1 MSVLVTKEQLGS
13 ALTAVDARFLK
24 NVTIKQQATA
34 ETGYLATY
42 QLFANTGSGSE
53 TAFGAKINIPKDY
66 LVKNAEVKTVTTADD
81 PVTGYEVGDKYIDF
95 TINTVDGTGNT
106 SHLYILFKDLLVPYT
121 EGNGIDISA
130 SNVVS
135 IVIDNTSVGGLTVG
149 ANGLKLAAATPDTYS
164 GGTKTADG
172 VSGAMSSADK
182 YKLDNADVTPY
193 TGTGA
198 IDITNHVVS
207 VGAATTSAAGTM
219 SAADK
224 AKLDDA
230 DVTAYT
236 AGNGIDITSHEVSA
250 VVDSSN
256 ANGLSVGAS
265 GLALAAAT
273 SSAAG
278 AMSASDKSK
287 LDNADVTAYTAG
299 NGIDI
304 TSHSVA
310 AVVDSSNANGLAVG
324 SSGLSMGTVS
334 ASTSGSG
341 GSNGAMLATD
351 KEKLDGM
358 TIASDSEITS
368 LINSIF
374 A

>member
-13 ALTAVDARFLK
+13 ALTAADARFLK

-53 TAFGAKINIPKDY
+53 AAVGAKINIPKDY
-66 LVKNAEVKTVTTADD
+66 LVKSAEVKTVTTADS
-81 PVTGYEVGDKYIDF
+81 PVQGYEVGDKYIDF
-95 TINTVDGTGNT
+95 TVNTVDGTGNT

-121 EGNGIDISA
+121 AGDGIDISS

-135 IVIDNTSVGGLTVG
+135 IAIDNTSVGGLSVG

-172 VSGAMSSADK
+172 VSGAMTSADK
-182 YKLDNADVTPY
+182 YKLDGIEAGANAYTHPAYTATTGGETANQTP
-193 TGTGA
+193 A
-198 IDITNHVVS
+198 F
-207 VGAATTSAAGTM
+207 GAAFTVSQVVTDATGHVTSQTDRTVTIPNSTATASTSGVGGSAGLM

-224 AKLDDA
+224 EA
-230 DVTAYT
+230 
-236 AGNGIDITSHEVSA
+236 
-250 VVDSSN
+250 
-256 ANGLSVGAS
+256 
-265 GLALAAAT
+265 
-273 SSAAG
+273 
-278 AMSASDKSK
+278 
-287 LDNADVTAYTAG
+287 LDNADLEAYTNGDGISISNHVVSANVSSG
-299 NGIDI
+299 NGL
-304 TSHSVA
+304 TNS
-310 AVVDSSNANGLAVG
+310 
-324 SSGLSMGTVS
+324 SSGIAMATVS
-334 ASTSGSG
+334 ASTSGTG

-358 TIASDSEITS
+358 SIATDSEITT

-374 A
+374 V